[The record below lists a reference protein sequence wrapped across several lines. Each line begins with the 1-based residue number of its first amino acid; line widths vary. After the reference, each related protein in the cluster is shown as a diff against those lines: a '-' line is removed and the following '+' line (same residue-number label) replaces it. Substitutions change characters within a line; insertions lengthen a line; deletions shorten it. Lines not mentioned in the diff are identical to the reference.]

1 MSQKQ
6 QKNSF
11 ENLQFPA
18 HKVTFTTVYCLLTT
32 AHSPLPAAN
41 CYCYLSY
48 SPLPTA
54 HRCQLP
60 TAYCPLPT
68 AHCQLPTAYCLL
80 PTAYCLPPTA
90 HCPLPTAHC
99 LPPTAYCLPPTAC
112 RLLPT
117 AHCLLPTASLPH
129 RPGQSVGAANSD
141 MSANREG
148 FQVDNGNVVVAR
160 TANERTRSVI
170 VHQYARCALA
180 GI

>member
-18 HKVTFTTVYCLLTT
+18 HKVTFTTVYSLLPIHHCL
-32 AHSPLPAAN
+32 
-41 CYCYLSY
+41 
-48 SPLPTA
+48 LPTA
-54 HRCQLP
+54 IATCHTHHCQLP
-60 TAYCPLPT
+60 TAANYLLPT

-80 PTAYCLPPTA
+80 PTAYRL
-90 HCPLPTAHC
+90 LPTAHC
-99 LPPTAYCLPPTAC
+99 LLPTAYCLPPTAYC
-112 RLLPT
+112 LLPT
-117 AHCLLPTASLPH
+117 AYCQLPTASLPTASLPH

>member
-1 MSQKQ
+1 MMVNESETAKKFIRKSTISGSQ
-6 QKNSF
+6 S
-11 ENLQFPA
+11 
-18 HKVTFTTVYCLLTT
+18 HVHYCLLSTHYCPFTT
-32 AHSPLPAAN
+32 ACCQLLLLLVILTTAN
-41 CYCYLSY
+41 CP
-48 SPLPTA
+48 PLPTTYCLPPTA
-54 HRCQLP
+54 NYLLP
-60 TAYCPLPT
+60 TAYCLLP
-68 AHCQLPTAYCLL
+68 AAYCLL

-90 HCPLPTAHC
+90 YC
-99 LPPTAYCLPPTAC
+99 LLPTAYCQ
-112 RLLPT
+112 LPT
-117 AHCLLPTASLPH
+117 ASLPTASLPH

>member
-60 TAYCPLPT
+60 TAYRPLPT
-68 AHCQLPTAYCLL
+68 TYCLLPTAYRLPPAAYCLL

-90 HCPLPTAHC
+90 YC
-99 LPPTAYCLPPTAC
+99 LLPTAYCQ
-112 RLLPT
+112 LPT
-117 AHCLLPTASLPH
+117 ASLPTASLPH